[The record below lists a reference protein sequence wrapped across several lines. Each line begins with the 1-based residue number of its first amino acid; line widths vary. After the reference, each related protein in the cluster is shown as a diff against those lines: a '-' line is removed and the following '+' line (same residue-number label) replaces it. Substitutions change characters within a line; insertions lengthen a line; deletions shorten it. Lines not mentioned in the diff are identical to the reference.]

1 MFSCLKTTSNSL
13 INTLDGLLLACG
25 AAPLRQTKG
34 RVPLLLCTKG
44 TTTTRTSTQRVWL
57 ETLQQHTRYL
67 HCRFTHTRVHNAA
80 QWHNNET
87 RSTCTNVVRL
97 RTMQSWSSVCE
108 YWYKIFHRCWILTV
122 ARPYAEP
129 AQYCG
134 PTIITCHFRIQR
146 GTYQDVVS
154 DIMCS
159 LGRKRIYL
167 CA

>member
-1 MFSCLKTTSNSL
+1 MVSCWPVEQLHSGKR
-13 INTLDGLLLACG
+13 G
-25 AAPLRQTKG
+25 AECPSCCAQRGQRRRQPGEK
-34 RVPLLLCTKG
+34 
-44 TTTTRTSTQRVWL
+44 RTSTQRVWL

-122 ARPYAEP
+122 ARPYAES
-129 AQYCG
+129 ARYCG

-154 DIMCS
+154 DMMCS
-159 LGRKRIYL
+159 LGRKRKLPECINQFHR
-167 CA
+167 